1 MYRFSHLLPHPRY
14 DIFCSRFLE
23 DIFKRFDINIFLYVN
38 YVWKKRFHRVI
49 PSKWD
54 VFENNREVMRWAT
67 GIIERSDFS
76 TLAHHFIKLNAGP
89 KIIDFVRYRYRAR
102 GSWSLSVGSPASRS
116 TSQTDGT
123 RGAKR
128 SQRNEITIN
137 MVAPLSSSVA
147 TFSLGRSH
155 KRVLIRF
162 FYEVFLWGDYSQN
175 YSRT

>member
-1 MYRFSHLLPHPRY
+1 MSISGIRKEGYIVNVYRFSHLLPHPRY
-14 DIFCSRFLE
+14 DIFCFRFLE

-102 GSWSLSVGSPASRS
+102 GSWFLSVGWFTGFEIDLPN
-116 TSQTDGT
+116 GWNT
-123 RGAKR
+123 RGK
-128 SQRNEITIN
+128 TI
-137 MVAPLSSSVA
+137 S
-147 TFSLGRSH
+147 T
-155 KRVLIRF
+155 
-162 FYEVFLWGDYSQN
+162 
-175 YSRT
+175 